1 MYTVVNLTID
11 DSDDVAWPVDRMR
24 RGLFG
29 TMAAS
34 TYKTIF
40 TCSVWLHLWNMNWH
54 ECPSWMRRMKW
65 CMTSWS
71 NLTMS
76 SLTTWQGQS
85 QCVCRVCHV
94 VWSGQTSQ
102 CHWPL
107 DVVSLCVWC
116 VYAVWYD
123 LVKPHSVITDHLTKS
138 VSVCGVCML
147 YAVVRCHI
155 HVMSSLVL
163 TFVFLS
169 Y

>member
-1 MYTVVNLTID
+1 MYTVVNLMID

-40 TCSVWLHLWNMNWH
+40 TRSVWLHLWNMNWH

-85 QCVCRVCHV
+85 QCVCCVCHV

-138 VSVCGVCML
+138 VSVCGVL
-147 YAVVRCHI
+147 SLIHI
-155 HVMSSLVL
+155 SEP
-163 TFVFLS
+163 TRR
-169 Y
+169 

>member
-29 TMAAS
+29 TVAAS

-40 TCSVWLHLWNMNWH
+40 TRSVWLHLWNMNWH

-65 CMTSWS
+65 CMMSWS

-85 QCVCRVCHV
+85 QCVCCVCRV

-102 CHWPL
+102 CHHWPL
-107 DVVSLCVWC
+107 DKVSLCVWC
-116 VYAVWYD
+116 VYAVCSCK
-123 LVKPHSVITDHLTKS
+123 VSHSCDVITCVDICIFKLLITC
-138 VSVCGVCML
+138 VDQWCYLM
-147 YAVVRCHI
+147 YRC
-155 HVMSSLVL
+155 
-163 TFVFLS
+163 FVW
-169 Y
+169 